1 MELVTSG
8 SSQRSDYSPTGYRQ
22 NVRGVG
28 LISAQGGTGRWSQEH
43 NVRGDAPQLPN
54 VIVDESGSVD
64 YFSLTHPNS
73 EYYTVSV
80 DEHGKSSGIN
90 SSDRHYYGP
99 S

>member
-8 SSQRSDYSPTGYRQ
+8 SSQRSDSSATGFRQ

-43 NVRGDAPQLPN
+43 NIRGDAPLPPN
-54 VIVDESGSVD
+54 DVVDESESVD
-64 YFSLTHPNS
+64 YFSLNHPNS

-80 DEHGKSSGIN
+80 DEHGKSIGIN
-90 SSDRHYYGP
+90 SSG
-99 S
+99 